1 MKALKLL
8 AVSFASAAMLSFS
21 TETKKI
27 IVIDAGHGGNDFGAT
42 MNGVSEKDMVLNIAR
57 QIKKASDKDGTYEV
71 ILTRSD
77 DTSTTLTE
85 RTEQINK
92 LNPEMVI
99 SLHINRTPEANTNKS
114 GHEIFIQKT
123 SESKSLAEKL
133 SKKLGE
139 CSIKEENLHIL
150 RNSKSPAVLVELGYI
165 NNIKERE
172 YMNSSDGQREIAKKF
187 ADFINEQK

>member
-172 YMNSSDGQREIAKKF
+172 YMNSSDGQREIAQKF
-187 ADFINEQK
+187 ADFINEQ

>member
-99 SLHINRTPEANTNKS
+99 SLHINRTPEANTNIS

-165 NNIKERE
+165 NNTKERE
-172 YMNSSDGQREIAKKF
+172 YMNNSDGQREIAQKF
-187 ADFINEQK
+187 ADFINEQ

>member
-42 MNGVSEKDMVLNIAR
+42 MDGVSEKDMVLNIAR

-99 SLHINRTPEANTNKS
+99 SLHINRTPEANTAKS
-114 GHEIFIQKT
+114 GYEIFIQNTEK
-123 SESKSLAEKL
+123 SKNLAEKL
-133 SKKLGE
+133 STKLGE

-172 YMNSSDGQREIAKKF
+172 YMNSSDGQREIAQKF
-187 ADFINEQK
+187 ADFINEQ

>member
-57 QIKKASDKDGTYEV
+57 QIKKASGKDGTYEV
-71 ILTRSD
+71 ILTRSE

-133 SKKLGE
+133 SAKLGE

-172 YMNSSDGQREIAKKF
+172 YMNSSDGQREIAQKF
-187 ADFINEQK
+187 ADFINEQ

>member
-57 QIKKASDKDGTYEV
+57 QIKKASDKDGTYDV
-71 ILTRSD
+71 ILTRTD

-99 SLHINRTPEANTNKS
+99 SLHINRTPEKNTAKS
-114 GHEIFIQKT
+114 GYEIFAQNTEK
-123 SESKSLAEKL
+123 SKNLAEKL
-133 SKKLGE
+133 SAKLGE

-172 YMNSSDGQREIAKKF
+172 YMNSSDGQREIAQKF
-187 ADFINEQK
+187 ADFINEQ

>member
-8 AVSFASAAMLSFS
+8 VVSFASAALLSFS

-27 IVIDAGHGGNDFGAT
+27 IVIDAGHGGNDFGANF
-42 MNGVSEKDMVLNIAR
+42 NGISEKDMVLNIAQ
-57 QIKKASDKDGTYEV
+57 QIKKASDKDGKYEV
-71 ILTRSD
+71 VLTRSD
-77 DTSTTLTE
+77 DTYATLTE

-123 SESKSLAEKL
+123 SESKSLAQKL

-165 NNIKERE
+165 NNTKERE
-172 YMNSSDGQREIAKKF
+172 YMNSSDGQREIAQKF
-187 ADFINEQK
+187 ADFINEQ

>member
-57 QIKKASDKDGTYEV
+57 QIKKASGKDGTYEV
-71 ILTRSD
+71 ILTRSE

-172 YMNSSDGQREIAKKF
+172 YMNNSDGQREIAQKF
-187 ADFINEQK
+187 ADFINEQ

>member
-71 ILTRSD
+71 ILTRSE

-172 YMNSSDGQREIAKKF
+172 YMNSSDGQREIAQKF
-187 ADFINEQK
+187 ADFINEQ

>member
-165 NNIKERE
+165 NNTKERE
-172 YMNSSDGQREIAKKF
+172 YMNSSDGQREIAQKF
-187 ADFINEQK
+187 ADFINEQ

>member
-8 AVSFASAAMLSFS
+8 AASFASAAMLSFS

-172 YMNSSDGQREIAKKF
+172 YMNSSEGQREIAQKF
-187 ADFINEQK
+187 ADFINEQ

>member
-71 ILTRSD
+71 ILTRSE

-99 SLHINRTPEANTNKS
+99 SLHINRTPEKNTAKS
-114 GHEIFIQKT
+114 GYEIFVQNTEK
-123 SESKSLAEKL
+123 SKNLAEKL
-133 SKKLGE
+133 SVKLGE

-172 YMNSSDGQREIAKKF
+172 YMNSSDGQREIAQKF
-187 ADFINEQK
+187 ADFINEQ

>member
-8 AVSFASAAMLSFS
+8 FVSFASAAMLSFS

-27 IVIDAGHGGNDFGAT
+27 IVIDAGHGGNDLGAHI
-42 MNGVSEKDMVLNIAR
+42 NGLSEKDMVLSIAQ
-57 QIKKASDKDGTYEV
+57 QIKKASDKDGKYEV

-77 DTSTTLTE
+77 DTYATLAE

-114 GHEIFIQKT
+114 GHEIFIQNT
-123 SESKSLAEKL
+123 QESKNLAEKL

-139 CSIKEENLHIL
+139 CSIKEQNLHIL

-165 NNIKERE
+165 NNTKERE
-172 YMNSSDGQREIAKKF
+172 YMNSSHGQREIAQKF
-187 ADFINEQK
+187 ADFINEK

>member
-8 AVSFASAAMLSFS
+8 AVSFTSAAMLSFS

-172 YMNSSDGQREIAKKF
+172 YMNSSDRQREIAQKF
-187 ADFINEQK
+187 ADFINEQ

>member
-57 QIKKASDKDGTYEV
+57 QIKKASDKDGTYDV
-71 ILTRSD
+71 ILTRSE

-99 SLHINRTPEANTNKS
+99 SLHINRTPEANTAKS
-114 GHEIFIQKT
+114 GYEIFVQNTEK
-123 SESKSLAEKL
+123 SKNLAEKL

-172 YMNSSDGQREIAKKF
+172 YMNSSDGQREIAQKF
-187 ADFINEQK
+187 ADFINEK

>member
-165 NNIKERE
+165 NNTKERE
-172 YMNSSDGQREIAKKF
+172 YMNNSDGQREIAQKF
-187 ADFINEQK
+187 ADFINEQ

>member
-133 SKKLGE
+133 SAKLGE

-172 YMNSSDGQREIAKKF
+172 YMNSSDGQREIAQKF
-187 ADFINEQK
+187 ADFINEQ

>member
-8 AVSFASAAMLSFS
+8 VVSFASAALLSFS

-27 IVIDAGHGGNDFGAT
+27 IVIDAGHGGNDFGANV
-42 MNGVSEKDMVLNIAR
+42 NGISEKDMVLNIAR

-71 ILTRSD
+71 ILTRSE

-92 LNPEMVI
+92 LNPEMFI

-172 YMNSSDGQREIAKKF
+172 YMNNSDGQREIAQKF
-187 ADFINEQK
+187 ADFINEK

>member
-71 ILTRSD
+71 ILTRSE

-92 LNPEMVI
+92 LNPEMFI

-114 GHEIFIQKT
+114 GHEIFMQKT

-172 YMNSSDGQREIAKKF
+172 YMNNSDGQREIAQKF
-187 ADFINEQK
+187 ADFINEQ